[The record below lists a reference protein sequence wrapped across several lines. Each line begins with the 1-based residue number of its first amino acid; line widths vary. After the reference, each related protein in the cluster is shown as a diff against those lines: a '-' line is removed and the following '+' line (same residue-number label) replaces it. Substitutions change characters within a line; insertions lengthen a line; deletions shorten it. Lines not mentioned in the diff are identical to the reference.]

1 MAREQRRDVDY
12 FPHDCT
18 HGRKMH
24 IIESKYGNDG
34 YATWFKLLE
43 ELGKA
48 NNHYIDISDEMT
60 FEQLTAEFDIETI
73 QRSSIINYPKSKV

>member
-12 FPHDCT
+12 FPHECN

-24 IIESKYGNDG
+24 IIESKYGNNG
-34 YATWFKLLE
+34 YAAWFKLLE

-48 NNHYIDISDEMT
+48 NNHYMIYRMI
-60 FEQLTAEFDIETI
+60 
-73 QRSSIINYPKSKV
+73 